1 MKMKANTAI
10 IGIAI
15 AGIGAYL
22 AYRYFTQKKTVT
34 AQTTQTKPTYARGIS
49 GIAELESV
57 YGLNT
62 PIYYN
67 PTTKTAQINPP
78 ARTIFGGAGVL
89 YAT

>member
-1 MKMKANTAI
+1 LKTSSII

-15 AGIGAYL
+15 AGIGGYL
-22 AYRYFTQKKTVT
+22 AYRYFTKKTVK
-34 AQTTQTKPTYARGIS
+34 AQTTYAPTYAYGIS

-67 PTTKTAQINPP
+67 PTTKIAQINPP
-78 ARTIFGGAGVL
+78 ARSYIGGKGAL
-89 YAT
+89 YVT